1 MNWIQVR
8 IVASPLLSFWL
19 NERIDWGWQWR
30 LRGGYEF
37 LVKNVFENDF
47 KSLICLVICT
57 QNLVSWIFHHMKTFR
72 KFWYIPNY
80 GMNDGNLSFHSE
92 KCRDTFP
99 LCCETFPDCGVPDF
113 TATYRRWLEGMRMLE
128 GIDARTE
135 MDQRQLRDLLNTW
148 VTCGK

>member
-1 MNWIQVR
+1 MNT
-8 IVASPLLSFWL
+8 SPHCSKSAVIILT
-19 NERIDWGWQWR
+19 QWKNR
-30 LRGGYEF
+30 LGMTMTTTGGGYEF

-72 KFWYIPNY
+72 KFWYITNY

-113 TATYRRWLEGMRMLE
+113 TARYRRWLEGMRGWGCSRGSMR
-128 GIDARTE
+128 G
-135 MDQRQLRDLLNTW
+135 LRWTNDNYGTY
-148 VTCGK
+148 